1 MIFKKLKLVNIR
13 SYERIELILPEG
25 SLLLSGDIGSGK
37 TTILIALEFALFGL
51 QPGQKGASIL
61 KNGKDEGI
69 VELTVDIDG
78 KEIIITRSLKR
89 KKSINQ
95 EATFVTCNG
104 RTDEMSITESKNL
117 ILKLINY
124 PQEFAKKTNFLYR
137 FTVYTPQEEMKS
149 IIFENPETR
158 MNTLRHIFGIDKYKR
173 IKENALI
180 FSSKLRDVS
189 RVKQG
194 QIMGMESLRERLEEK
209 KIAMNI
215 ALSSLPEIENKLIY
229 FSQKIR
235 EKESEIK
242 EIESKIRQK
251 SSIENEREKVNL
263 IFMTKKDS
271 SIRLKKEI
279 ERLKIKIENT
289 EKDFDN
295 EKLSALVR
303 DIEEKIKIKEKIN
316 SDIIE
321 SSIKIRNIGE
331 KKAEITELID
341 TISNLKVCPTC
352 LQQVSMQHKSNLF
365 ETTRKNLINENEE
378 MKKITI
384 EYEKNKKFLEEI
396 SKEIINLK
404 EQRLKMQEQKIR
416 ILSLDEDKKGLED
429 YKKQLTN
436 VEKDISMLSEQLKSL
451 ENMLPE
457 FKKFEK
463 IFEIKTFEYKELSD
477 EHRKYEIKKAEKQK
491 EKSIMERDIAIAQR
505 EIDEKEKIKNELF
518 EISEIEKWI
527 SNDFMQIISFIEK
540 NVLIKLREEFS
551 SLFKKWFSLLV
562 PDNFEAVIDDNFTPI
577 IEQQGYEIEYSF
589 LSGGEK
595 TAVALAYRLAL
606 NQIINTIFS
615 EIKTKGVV
623 ILDEPTDGFSESQI
637 DRMRDVFQ
645 QLDLRQLIIVSHDQK
660 IESFVNNIIKFKKER
675 GVSLIEQP

>member
-1 MIFKKLKLVNIR
+1 
-13 SYERIELILPEG
+13 
-25 SLLLSGDIGSGK
+25 
-37 TTILIALEFALFGL
+37 
-51 QPGQKGASIL
+51 
-61 KNGKDEGI
+61 
-69 VELTVDIDG
+69 
-78 KEIIITRSLKR
+78 
-89 KKSINQ
+89 
-95 EATFVTCNG
+95 
-104 RTDEMSITESKNL
+104 
-117 ILKLINY
+117 
-124 PQEFAKKTNFLYR
+124 
-137 FTVYTPQEEMKS
+137 
-149 IIFENPETR
+149 
-158 MNTLRHIFGIDKYKR
+158 
-173 IKENALI
+173 
-180 FSSKLRDVS
+180 
-189 RVKQG
+189 
-194 QIMGMESLRERLEEK
+194 
-209 KIAMNI
+209 
-215 ALSSLPEIENKLIY
+215 
-229 FSQKIR
+229 
-235 EKESEIK
+235 
-242 EIESKIRQK
+242 
-251 SSIENEREKVNL
+251 
-263 IFMTKKDS
+263 
-271 SIRLKKEI
+271 
-279 ERLKIKIENT
+279 
-289 EKDFDN
+289 
-295 EKLSALVR
+295 
-303 DIEEKIKIKEKIN
+303 
-316 SDIIE
+316 
-321 SSIKIRNIGE
+321 
-331 KKAEITELID
+331 
-341 TISNLKVCPTC
+341 
-352 LQQVSMQHKSNLF
+352 
-365 ETTRKNLINENEE
+365 
-378 MKKITI
+378 
-384 EYEKNKKFLEEI
+384 
-396 SKEIINLK
+396 
-404 EQRLKMQEQKIR
+404 
-416 ILSLDEDKKGLED
+416 
-429 YKKQLTN
+429 
-436 VEKDISMLSEQLKSL
+436 MLSEQLKSL